1 MGKYMFLNVDRY
13 WRCGEVE
20 RFSVFGL
27 YVIVLF
33 LFLVWV
39 SGFLFLRF
47 YVFVFCL
54 EKDFVS
60 FIFWVFDD
68 HYSV

>member
-47 YVFVFCL
+47 YVFTFL
-54 EKDFVS
+54 FV
-60 FIFWVFDD
+60 
-68 HYSV
+68 